1 MPYSFIIRLRIEMEH
16 VTLKQKL
23 VAVQADLTAMV
34 GWAQRKQDD
43 SNRQGTLDHKY
54 VKDRY
59 DRGVNAVANFCSSKH
74 HIVAQEDFGGTHQEV
89 VQFMHGLTETEQP
102 WPDY

>member
-1 MPYSFIIRLRIEMEH
+1 MEH

-23 VAVQADLTAMV
+23 VAVQADLTAMM

-59 DRGVNAVANFCSSKH
+59 DRGVNAVAKFCSSKH
-74 HIVAQEDFGGTHQEV
+74 HIVSQEDFAGTHQEV
-89 VQFMHGLTETEQP
+89 VQFLHSLTDAEQP
-102 WPDY
+102 WPDCQQHPFLHYIV